1 MCIRD
6 SQLPAQSIVASNDT
20 LQVYDEVLTTEQY
33 AMAVKKGDTSL
44 LEVINKV
51 LGEMKDGMDDL
62 TQKHF
67 DAYAGTPAA

>member
-1 MCIRD
+1 M
-6 SQLPAQSIVASNDT
+6 
-20 LQVYDEVLTTEQY
+20 VYDEVLTTEQY

-51 LGEMKDGMDDL
+51 LGEMKGDIEGI

-67 DAYAGTPAA
+67 DAYSGTPAA